1 MGGLGED
8 LEQVRVWRTHGVSKT
23 PCDYLNP
30 NTMHFECSRI
40 EHEYWQGWGPD
51 IRGQCRFDRW
61 RPGDEMSAPAET
73 IKDLWYL
80 HPEKQP
86 IGKTIVWPDLGPL
99 TDLQLLLGYAE
110 PSRGFDVEISV
121 RLNGVEVPQP
131 PLRRQG
137 ELARLRLADHLQ
149 PKGPNR
155 LEVGVRAT
163 GEHDYRQVCLG
174 ALLSR

>member
-8 LEQVRVWRTHGVSKT
+8 LEQVGVWRTHGVSKI

-61 RPGDEMSAPAET
+61 RPGDEMSVPAET

-80 HPEKQP
+80 HPEKKP
-86 IGKTIVWPDLGPL
+86 IAKTIVWPDLGPL

-121 RLNGVEVPQP
+121 RLNGVEVPLP

-149 PKGPNR
+149 SKGPNR
-155 LEVGVRAT
+155 LEVRVRAT
-163 GEHDYRQVCLG
+163 GDHDYRQVCLG
-174 ALLSR
+174 ALLGR